1 MTDDPI
7 AFEAVGNCKN
17 KCQWGRD
24 QSNKRKSPF
33 DRTNLTEASF
43 FMDFEF
49 SPEERR
55 FIEEVREFLRE
66 QAMLPDAA
74 DVMAPDRD
82 SDSMLSDTP
91 ARRRFNREMA
101 QRGYLGMSW
110 PKQYG
115 GSEKSGIYEYLLNE
129 ELARVGAPLIGKG
142 IGIIG
147 KTLIRHGSEKLK
159 SEFLPKIRSAEIEFA
174 LGYSEPG
181 AGSDLA
187 SLKLRA
193 ERSGEGW
200 SFNGQK
206 TWNTSAHFADW
217 YWLAARTDP
226 AAPKHKGISLFLV
239 PMNDPGITVRAIHTL
254 GEHRTNHVFL
264 DNVWVHDDYRVG
276 ELNKGWTYISEALDL
291 ERFSI
296 YPISPLEVKLERM
309 WQYVKTAKRDGR
321 ALTSIPEVR
330 RQMARIVAQVE
341 TAKMLQRRAI
351 FSASQ
356 GGVPTA
362 EASMFKLYTTTLSQ
376 RMANTMM
383 DILGPHGLLHKSCAD
398 APAAGKWEWNYRS
411 SALETIGAGTSEIQ
425 KNIIA
430 RRGLGLPLTN

>member
-1 MTDDPI
+1 
-7 AFEAVGNCKN
+7 
-17 KCQWGRD
+17 
-24 QSNKRKSPF
+24 
-33 DRTNLTEASF
+33 
-43 FMDFEF
+43 MDFEF
-49 SPEERR
+49 TPDELL
-55 FIEEVREFLRE
+55 FVEEVRAFIRE
-66 QAMLPDAA
+66 QALLPDAA

-82 SDSMLSDTP
+82 SDAMLADTP

-101 QRGYLGMSW
+101 KRGYLGLSW

-115 GSEKSGIYEYLLNE
+115 GSEKSGIYEFLLNE

-142 IGIIG
+142 VGIVG

-159 SEFLPKIRSAEIEFA
+159 SEFLPKIRNAEIEFA

-187 SLKLRA
+187 ALKVKA

-200 SFNGQK
+200 CFNGQK

-226 AAPKHKGISLFLV
+226 LAPKHKGISLFLV
-239 PMNDPGITVRAIHTL
+239 PMNHPGITVQPIRTL

-264 DNVWVHDDYRVG
+264 DDVWVHDDYRVG

-291 ERFSI
+291 ERFTI
-296 YPISPLEVKLERM
+296 YPFSPLEVKLEQM
-309 WQYVKTAKRDGR
+309 WKYVRGVQRNGR
-321 ALTSIPEVR
+321 ALIALPEVR
-330 RQMARIVAQVE
+330 REMARIVARVE
-341 TAKMLQRRAI
+341 TAKMLQRSVI

-356 GGVPTA
+356 GGVPTV
-362 EASMFKLYTTTLSQ
+362 EAAMCKLYTTTLSQ

-383 DILGPHGLLHKSCAD
+383 NMLGPDALLHKSCPD
-398 APAAGKWEWNYRS
+398 APAGGKWEWVYRS
-411 SALETIGAGTSEIQ
+411 SPLDTIGAGTSEIQ

-430 RRGLGLPLTN
+430 RRGLGLP